1 MTPRE
6 DYYRKNGEKLV
17 SELEKRG
24 FEAYYRDKGNQ
35 ALELALE
42 LIPKGAVVT
51 WGGTHTIED
60 IGLMPALKNG
70 DYNVLDRAE
79 AKTPEEKKAIY
90 RQAFSADW
98 YIGSANAVSADGK
111 LVNIDGTG
119 NRVAAM
125 MYGPD
130 NVLLIVGINKLE
142 KTEEAALARARNV
155 AAPINAIGLE
165 RNTPC
170 SKTGKC
176 FDCIS
181 EDSICSYIT
190 VTRLSRPKGRIK
202 VIVVGEEL
210 GY

>member
-1 MTPRE
+1 MTARE
-6 DYYRKNGEKLV
+6 DYYRKNGEKLAA
-17 SELEKRG
+17 ELEKRG
-24 FEAYYRDKGNQ
+24 FKAYYCENGKQ

-60 IGLMPALKNG
+60 IGIMSALKNG
-70 DYNVLDRAE
+70 DFNVLDRAE
-79 AKTPEEKKAIY
+79 AKTPEEKKDIY
-90 RQAFSADW
+90 RKAFSADW

-111 LVNIDGTG
+111 IVNIDGTG

-130 NVLLIVGINKLE
+130 NVLMIVGINKLE

-155 AAPINAIGLE
+155 AAPINAISLE
-165 RNTPC
+165 KNTPC
-170 SKTGKC
+170 GKTGEC
-176 FDCIS
+176 FDCTS
-181 EDSICSYIT
+181 DESICSYVT
-190 VTRLSRPKGRIK
+190 VTRLCRPKGRIK
-202 VIVVGEEL
+202 VIIVGEEL

>member
-6 DYYRKNGEKLV
+6 DYYRKNGEKLAA
-17 SELEKRG
+17 ELEKRG
-24 FEAYYRDKGNQ
+24 FEAYYRENGKQ

-51 WGGTHTIED
+51 WGGTSTIDD
-60 IGLMPALKNG
+60 IGLMSALKNG

-79 AKTPEEKKAIY
+79 AKTSEEKKAIY
-90 RQAFSADW
+90 RKAFSADW

-111 LVNIDGTG
+111 IVNIDGTG

-125 MYGPD
+125 IYGPD
-130 NVLLIVGINKLE
+130 NVLMIVGINKLE

-155 AAPINAIGLE
+155 AAPINAIRLE
-165 RNTPC
+165 KNTPC
-170 SKTGKC
+170 GKTGEC

-181 EDSICSYIT
+181 DESICSYIT
-190 VTRLSRPKGRIK
+190 VTRLCRPRGRIK
-202 VIVVGEEL
+202 VIIVGEEL